1 MIDKKRTDK
10 IIFFCFTF
18 IIIASHQIIFLDYLN
33 FGKYHFD
40 FQSTLSRLTFGKIW
54 FLKNGLSVPWF
65 TPHICCGL
73 PFYADSESD
82 FYSITQ
88 LLFFIFINQ
97 SHHLKF
103 SFLFTL

>member
-54 FLKNGLSVPWF
+54 FFKNGLSVPWF

-73 PFYADSESD
+73 PF
-82 FYSITQ
+82 IRT
-88 LLFFIFINQ
+88 LNLIFILLLNYCLLSLNQ